1 MRFSMIALA
10 ALLAF
15 GGCADKSAFGMFA
28 MDETHERAVEQMRSG
43 SIIQSFETKALISA
57 VYLNPVYP
65 EEYKDGDYFIAALYF
80 EKRNLD
86 TKKWDIKDHGYTL
99 TLNGIE
105 PSSMEEIKEKD
116 PRRALIPIQNN
127 WNRYYLVRFENVKGS
142 ALALKLENN
151 QTGSVVLSYPK
162 EN

>member
-1 MRFSMIALA
+1 MRFSMIALS

-15 GGCADKSAFGMFA
+15 GGCADKSAFDMFA

-43 SIIQSFETKALISA
+43 SIVQSFETKALISA

-86 TKKWDIKDHGYTL
+86 TKKWDIKDHGYAL
-99 TLNGIE
+99 TLNGTE
-105 PSSMEEIKEKD
+105 PLSMEEIKEKD

-127 WNRYYLVRFENVKGS
+127 WNRYYLVRFESVRGS